1 MNFSFLVDMDLGAS
15 GFVFPLKTKGKLEA
29 AEADVVEV
37 SSNNRYV
44 RVLSPSP
51 FFIFGLL

>member
-15 GFVFPLKTKGKLEA
+15 GFVFPLKTKGKFDA

-37 SSNNRYV
+37 SSNNRYS
-44 RVLSPSP
+44 R
-51 FFIFGLL
+51 I